1 MRGGTRSNKGPRGV
15 ESVRELM
22 DEAQYA
28 AAMARVERIAD
39 LPSSYWDWSIVDVN
53 KLNAMTPDERIGT
66 YISINEI
73 NDAYAQPPSFQKQF
87 NKIFHEYFNED
98 ALRAREFMVSRMR
111 VPGNVHVGAFHTSNV
126 ASNVAD
132 DIINRLDGGKTRR
145 NRRRRNRR
153 SLKRKHSRRR

>member
-1 MRGGTRSNKGPRGV
+1 MRGGKRSNKGPRGV

-53 KLNAMTPDERIGT
+53 KLNDMTPDERIGT
-66 YISINEI
+66 YISINER
-73 NDAYAQPPSFQKQF
+73 NDAYAQPPSFQKKF
-87 NKIFHEYFNED
+87 NKIFHKHFNED

-111 VPGNVHVGAFHTSNV
+111 VPGTVHVKGFH
-126 ASNVAD
+126 ASNYDV
-132 DIINRLDGGKTRR
+132 NLVGGKTRR
-145 NRRRRNRR
+145 NRRRRRNRR